1 MRIRFTS
8 ILALTALTA
17 SAALTACRGV
27 PQTGFDEIL
36 DEQSGNTV
44 LVVAKPL
51 VFARER
57 TDVAAH
63 ARDYVTLAA
72 AEIDESGKYGDYLL
86 LYRWSTV
93 DRRMSAPPDPNAGNL
108 RIIAEGR
115 AIELVPLDPPPV
127 GLSRRRE
134 LHVPD
139 HADVVAYAYRIDVTT
154 LRFIANARDIIVF
167 MPQEALGTP
176 FRMWEDGRRSLDQF
190 LQRAGAL

>member
-1 MRIRFTS
+1 MHIRLPL
-8 ILALTALTA
+8 ILALTTLP
-17 SAALTACRGV
+17 AC
-27 PQTGFDEIL
+27 TGIPSTPSHEIL

-44 LVVAKPL
+44 LVVARPL

-72 AEIDESGKYGDYLL
+72 AELDESGKYSDYLL

-93 DRRMSAPPDPNAGNL
+93 DRRMSAPPDANAGTL
-108 RIIAEGR
+108 RILAEGR
-115 AIELVPLDPPPV
+115 AIELLPLDRLPV
-127 GLSRRRE
+127 SLSRRRE

-139 HADVVAYAYRIDVTT
+139 HADVIARAYRIDVGT
-154 LRFIANARDIIVF
+154 LRFIAGARDIVVF
-167 MPQEALGTP
+167 MPEEALGTP
-176 FRMWEDGRRSLDQF
+176 FKMWEDGRKSLQLF